1 MIWMTV
7 MNAPREKIPRRTTFF
22 RIGSWVLRSIGNGVS
37 MLQEKPISIVL
48 MRDKSNGEDLHDDIE
63 NYRDG
68 SHAGVKGHCM

>member
-1 MIWMTV
+1 
-7 MNAPREKIPRRTTFF
+7 
-22 RIGSWVLRSIGNGVS
+22 